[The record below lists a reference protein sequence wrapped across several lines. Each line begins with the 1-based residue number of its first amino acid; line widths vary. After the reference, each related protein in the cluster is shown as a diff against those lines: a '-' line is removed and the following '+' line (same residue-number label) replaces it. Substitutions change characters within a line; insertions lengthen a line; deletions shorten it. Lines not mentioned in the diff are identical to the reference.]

1 MVLNSRNL
9 TFSCAPL
16 VDIRCVKETFE
27 GAFQEGDLLHHM
39 ARAFSMSPST
49 YYIHTGLQTRFSRVK
64 AVQRP
69 TTPYTLAPKKIVKT
83 HHAF

>member
-1 MVLNSRNL
+1 MFHVLTIQNSSKPEQLVFKYRNL

-27 GAFQEGDLLHHM
+27 GAFQEGDFLHHM

-49 YYIHTGLQTRFSRVK
+49 YILRLHTGLQTPRVS
-64 AVQRP
+64 VE
-69 TTPYTLAPKKIVKT
+69 
-83 HHAF
+83 

>member
-1 MVLNSRNL
+1 MLCFTQGRFNHSKYVVFSKPEQLVFKYRNL
-9 TFSCAPL
+9 TCSCAPL

-49 YYIHTGLQTRFSRVK
+49 Y
-64 AVQRP
+64 
-69 TTPYTLAPKKIVKT
+69 
-83 HHAF
+83 